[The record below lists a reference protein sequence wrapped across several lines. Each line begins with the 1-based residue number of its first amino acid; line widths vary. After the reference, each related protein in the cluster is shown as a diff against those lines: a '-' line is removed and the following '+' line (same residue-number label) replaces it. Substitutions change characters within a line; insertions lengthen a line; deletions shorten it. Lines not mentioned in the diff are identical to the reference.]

1 MLPDVRQRT
10 WVLVAVIA
18 SGLLSA
24 GPALA
29 ANLRAERSVA
39 GVRATLSQYDAALL
53 TGNAKT
59 GCALLTKKAQTQIA
73 AANHASSC
81 ADVIKL
87 TEAALKS
94 DPKATAE
101 LRVYASQVHV
111 ALNGDTAV
119 VPKLG
124 ESGHTTLT
132 YTHGLWYLS

>member
-1 MLPDVRQRT
+1 MRKRT
-10 WVLVAVIA
+10 WVSVAVVS

-29 ANLRAERSVA
+29 ANVRAQRSVA

-53 TGNAKT
+53 AGNGKT
-59 GCALLTKKAQTQIA
+59 GCALLTKKAQTQLA

-81 ADVIKL
+81 ADVV
-87 TEAALKS
+87 TVTAAALKS
-94 DPKATAE
+94 DPKAAAE
-101 LRVYASQVHV
+101 LRGYASQVHV
-111 ALNGDTAV
+111 TLNGDSAI
-119 VPKLG
+119 VPKLE